1 MVIGFI
7 IWTLVCLCM
16 IGVGIWAWRSEKPVG
31 FFTGAKPPKVK
42 DTKKYNHSVAI
53 LWFVYGTLLEIT
65 GIPFLFLKQNSA
77 GFVPVYL
84 GAIVLTIALPVAYTI
99 IEKKH
104 RE

>member
-1 MVIGFI
+1 MVIGFV

-31 FFTGAKPPKVK
+31 FFTGSTPPKVK
-42 DTKKYNHSVAI
+42 DTKKYNHAVAI
-53 LWFVYGTLLEIT
+53 LWFVYGILLELI
-65 GIPFLFLKQNSA
+65 GLPFLFLKQNSA

>member
-1 MVIGFI
+1 MLPAFI
-7 IWTLVCLCM
+7 IWTVCALCL
-16 IGVGIWAWRSEKPVG
+16 IGIGGYALKSQKAVG
-31 FFTGAKPPKVK
+31 FWAGAKEPEVT
-42 DTKKYNHSVAI
+42 DVGQYNRAVAI
-53 LWFVYGTLLEIT
+53 LWFVYGGCFELL